1 MIQDRASQMVIF
13 HTLVKVG
20 NFTAAAEKLKV
31 STSHVSKQ
39 LSLLE
44 TELNVKLVQRTT
56 RRFTLTEAGQRFAH
70 HCEQIIYHIQE
81 ASALMDDARDDVSGV
96 LRLGVSQSFG
106 TLHIIP
112 AIDSLRQQYPE
123 LTVEIRLFDH
133 KANMLE
139 ENLDLWLTNFE
150 AIPEGYVAQRLADTR
165 FVLAASPDYL
175 INHPLPHHPNDLLQH
190 NCLIY
195 QSGHRE
201 YSSWS
206 FNKQN
211 DVVCIT
217 VSGNYR
223 VDLAQAVR
231 DAAVSGWGVAYLA
244 SYLLKNEFQE
254 GKLIQLMPDWQA
266 NQHMPFYAVYPNRK
280 HLPKKISAVIQF
292 FKKHIGET
300 PYWDKALRSQI
311 KLN

>member
-13 HTLVKVG
+13 HTLVNVG
-20 NFTAAAEKLKV
+20 NFTAAAEKLHV

-44 TELNVKLVQRTT
+44 SQLNVKLVQRTT
-56 RRFTLTEAGQRFAH
+56 RSFTLTEAGQHFAH
-70 HCEQIIYHIQE
+70 HCEKIIYHIQE
-81 ASALMDDARDDVSGV
+81 ANLLMDGVRDDVSGI

-112 AIDSLRQQYPE
+112 AIEQLRKQYPE

-150 AIPEGYVAQRLADTR
+150 EIPEGYVAQRLADTR
-165 FVLAASPDYL
+165 FILAASPDYL
-175 INHPLPHHPNDLLQH
+175 IHHEQPHHPNDLIQH

-195 QSGHRE
+195 QSSLRNYDHWAFSKYHE
-201 YSSWS
+201 
-206 FNKQN
+206 KL
-211 DVVCIT
+211 CIK

-223 VDLAQAVR
+223 VDLAEAVR
-231 DAAVSGWGVAYLA
+231 DAAISGWGIAYLA
-244 SYLLKNEFQE
+244 SYLLRDEFRH
-254 GKLIQLMPDWQA
+254 GQLVQLLPDWKA
-266 NQHMPFYAVYPNRK
+266 CQHMPFYAVYPCRK
-280 HLPKKISAVIQF
+280 HLAKKTSAALNF
-292 FKKHIGET
+292 FKKHIGLT
-300 PYWDKALRSQI
+300 PYWDTHLKPFVKI
-311 KLN
+311 

>member
-20 NFTAAAEKLKV
+20 SFTKAAENLQV

-44 TELNVKLVQRTT
+44 NDLNIKLVQRTT
-56 RRFTLTEAGQRFAH
+56 RSFTLTEAGQRFSH
-70 HCEQIIYHIQE
+70 HCEQIIYHIKE
-81 ASALMDDARDDVSGV
+81 ANLLMDGARDDVSGV

-112 AIDSLRQQYPE
+112 AIDKLRQQYPE

-150 AIPEGYVAQRLADTR
+150 EIPEGYVAQRLANTR
-165 FVLAASPDYL
+165 FILAASPHYL
-175 INHPLPHHPNDLLQH
+175 INHEPPHHPNDLLQH

-195 QSGHRE
+195 QSSLRNYHHWAFSKYDE
-201 YSSWS
+201 
-206 FNKQN
+206 NL
-211 DVVCIT
+211 CIK

-223 VDLAQAVR
+223 VDLAEAVR
-231 DAAVSGWGVAYLA
+231 DAAISGWGVAYLA
-244 SYLLKNEFQE
+244 SYLLQNEFRN
-254 GKLIQLMPDWQA
+254 GQLVQLLPNWKA
-266 NQHMPFYAVYPNRK
+266 CQHMPFYAVYPSRK
-280 HLPKKISAVIQF
+280 HLPKKTSAALNF
-292 FKKHIGET
+292 FKKHIGHE
-300 PYWDKALRSQI
+300 PYWDTHLRSYVKI
-311 KLN
+311 

>member
-1 MIQDRASQMVIF
+1 MIQDRASQMAIF
-13 HTLVKVG
+13 HTLVKIG
-20 NFTAAAEKLKV
+20 NFTAAAEKLRV

-44 TELNVKLVQRTT
+44 AEFNVKLVQRTT
-56 RRFTLTEAGQRFAH
+56 RSFTLTEAGHRFAQ

-81 ASALMDDARDDVSGV
+81 ANASMDDIRDDVSGI

-112 AIDSLRQQYPE
+112 AIEELRQQYPE

-133 KANMLE
+133 RANMLE

-150 AIPEGYVAQRLADTR
+150 DIPEGYVAQRLADTR
-165 FVLAASPDYL
+165 FILAASPNYL
-175 INHPLPHHPNDLLQH
+175 INQNTPCHPNDLLQH

-195 QSGHRE
+195 QSSLRNYNH
-201 YSSWS
+201 WS
-206 FNKQN
+206 FSKS
-211 DVVCIT
+211 DESLCIK

-231 DAAVSGWGVAYLA
+231 DAAIAGWGIAYLA
-244 SYLLKNEFQE
+244 SYLLHNEFRY
-254 GKLIQLMPDWQA
+254 GQLVQLLPEWKAD
-266 NQHMPFYAVYPNRK
+266 QHMPFYAVYPSRK
-280 HLPKKISAVIQF
+280 HLPKKISAALNF
-292 FKKHIGET
+292 FKKQIGHE
-300 PYWDKALRSQI
+300 PYWDKNLRPFVKI
-311 KLN
+311 